1 MKNNPHTENAKIPI
15 YFMPG
20 MGANS
25 KIFERIHFDENKYS
39 FHFLEWLEPFKKE
52 PLVEYCKRLIENIH
66 HKNPVLIGVSFGG
79 VIVQEIAKLI
89 AVRRVV
95 IISSVKDVSE
105 FPLRM
110 IWARRFK
117 LYHIFPTKY
126 VNQLEDFTKKIVSS
140 KKIKHRI
147 EMYKAYLTMR
157 SSNYLNW
164 AFKQMIEWKNE
175 DPVNNIIH
183 IHGDKDHIFP
193 SKYIKNAL
201 ILKNATH
208 VLVLMHAPWLNQN
221 LPELLK
227 ENKNEN
233 DLD

>member
-1 MKNNPHTENAKIPI
+1 MKNNPPAENTKIPI

-25 KIFERIHFDENKYS
+25 KIFERIRFDENMYS

-52 PLVEYCKRLIENIH
+52 SLVDYCKRLIENIH
-66 HKNPVLIGVSFGG
+66 HENPVLIGVSFGG

-89 AVRRVV
+89 PVRHVI
-95 IISSVKDVSE
+95 IISSVKNVSE

-110 IWARRFK
+110 IWARRLK

-175 DPVNNIIH
+175 HPISNIIH
-183 IHGDKDHIFP
+183 VHGDKDHIFP
-193 SKYIKNAL
+193 SKHIKDAI

-208 VLVLMHAPWLNQN
+208 VLVLMQASWLNKN

-233 DLD
+233 NLD